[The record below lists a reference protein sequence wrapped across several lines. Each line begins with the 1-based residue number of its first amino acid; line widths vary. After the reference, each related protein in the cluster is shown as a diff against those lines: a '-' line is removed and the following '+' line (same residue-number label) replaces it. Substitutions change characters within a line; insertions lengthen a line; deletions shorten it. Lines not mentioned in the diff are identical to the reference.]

1 MNIVVSVNVGLPR
14 NVEWQGKTVRTAIWK
29 EPVAGRVFA
38 GRLNLAGDGQADL
51 AGHGGE
57 QRAVMVYQLDSYRY
71 WASHLG
77 RSDFV
82 HGIFGENLTV
92 EGLADSE
99 VCIGDRYRIGSAVF
113 EVSQPRVTCYRLGLR
128 LNHPEMP
135 ALVVSHRRPGFYFRV
150 IEEGEIGAGDRIEK
164 IADGAE
170 RMSVVEIDGLLYS
183 ADHPIEAL
191 RRATRIPALSP
202 GWQGSFRA
210 LLDATEHG
218 NVAGNAGLSPV
229 PAMPLA
235 WRGFRPLKVV
245 ATRQESQEVRSFE
258 LAAQDG
264 SSLPGSLPG
273 QYIIVKVRPAA
284 DRPAGARNYSLCG
297 PPEARTYRIGVKN
310 EGGGVSA
317 FLHQH
322 IQVED
327 ILEISA
333 PRGGFTLKAGTTPI
347 VLLSAGVG
355 VTPLLA
361 MLHAAASS
369 DGASPREVWWIHTAR
384 NAAYHSFAS
393 EAQTLVA
400 GLKQG
405 HQYTIYSRPG
415 DADRLGVDY
424 DRKGHL
430 ALPLLSELGVP
441 KSADFYLCG
450 PGGFLAEIDA
460 GLTGWGVDPH
470 RIHKEP
476 FGPAGSRT
484 PGMVGAADQSPPH
497 MPVGPE
503 GSGPL
508 VSFAKSRLAVRW
520 DSRFNSLLEL
530 AEACSVP
537 VRWACRTG
545 VCHNCESGLID
556 GSLRY
561 SPEPIDP
568 PAEGIAL
575 ICCSLPVSDIE
586 LDL

>member
-1 MNIVVSVNVGLPR
+1 MSIVVSVNVGLPR
-14 NVEWQGKTVRTAIWK
+14 EVAWRGKTVRTAIWK
-29 EPVAGRVFA
+29 QPVAGPVFA

-71 WASHLG
+71 WANHLG
-77 RSDFV
+77 RADFV

-92 EGLADSE
+92 DGLADAE
-99 VCIGDRYRIGSAVF
+99 VCIGDRYRIGGAVF

-128 LNHPEMP
+128 LDHPEMP

-150 IEEGEIGAGDRIEK
+150 IEEGEIGAGDAIEK
-164 IADGAE
+164 IADGPE
-170 RMSVVEIDGLLYS
+170 RISVAEIDGLLYS

-191 RRATRIPALSP
+191 RRAMRIPALSP
-202 GWQGSFRA
+202 GWQGSLQA
-210 LLDATEHG
+210 LLDAAERG
-218 NVAGNAGLSPV
+218 SGAGNAGLSPV
-229 PAMPLA
+229 PATPLA
-235 WRGFRPLKVV
+235 WHGFRPLKVV

-258 LAAQDG
+258 LATPDG
-264 SSLPGSLPG
+264 SPLPASLPG

-284 DRPAGARNYSLCG
+284 DGPAAARNYSLYG
-297 PPEARTYRIGVKN
+297 PPDAPTYRIGVKN

-322 IQVED
+322 VQVED

-333 PRGGFTLKAGTTPI
+333 PRGAFTLTAGTTPI

-355 VTPLLA
+355 VTPVLA

-369 DGASPREVWWIHTAR
+369 DRASPREVWWIHTAR
-384 NAAYHSFAS
+384 NTAYHSFAG
-393 EAQTLVA
+393 EARMLVA

-405 HQYTIYSRPG
+405 HHCTIYSRPG

-424 DRKGHL
+424 DIKGHL

-441 KSADFYLCG
+441 RSADFYLCG
-450 PGGFLAEIDA
+450 PGGFLEEIDA
-460 GLTGWGVDPH
+460 ALAGWGVEPR
-470 RIHKEP
+470 RIHKEA

-484 PGMVGAADQSPPH
+484 PGVVGARDEPPH
-497 MPVGPE
+497 LPIGPE

-508 VSFAKSRLAVRW
+508 VSFARSKLAVRW
-520 DSRFNSLLEL
+520 DLRFNSLLEL

-537 VRWACRTG
+537 VRWSCRTG

-561 SPEPIDP
+561 APEPIDP

-575 ICCSLPVSDIE
+575 ICCSQPVSDIE

>member
-1 MNIVVSVNVGLPR
+1 MNVVVSVNVGLPR
-14 NVEWQGKTVRTAIWK
+14 NVEWQGKTVRTAVWK

-57 QRAVMVYQLDSYRY
+57 QRALMVYQLDSYRY
-71 WASHLG
+71 WANHLG

-99 VCIGDRYRIGSAVF
+99 VCIGDRYRIGGAIF

-128 LNHPEMP
+128 LNYPEMP

-150 IEEGEIGAGDRIEK
+150 IKEGEIGAGDPIEK
-164 IADGAE
+164 IADGRE
-170 RMSVVEIDGLLYS
+170 RISVAEIDGLLYS

-202 GWQGSFRA
+202 GWQRSMKA
-210 LLDATEHG
+210 LLDAAENG
-218 NVAGNAGLSPV
+218 DVAGNAGLSPV
-229 PAMPLA
+229 PATPLA

-258 LAAQDG
+258 LATQDG
-264 SSLPGSLPG
+264 SSLPASLAG
-273 QYIIVKVRPAA
+273 QYVIVKVRPAA
-284 DRPAGARNYSLCG
+284 DGPAAARNYSLCG
-297 PPEARTYRIGVKN
+297 PPDARTYRIGVKN

-317 FLHQH
+317 FLHGH
-322 IQVED
+322 VQVED

-333 PRGGFTLKAGTTPI
+333 PRGAFTLKAGTTPI

-369 DGASPREVWWIHTAR
+369 DGASPRDVWWIHTAR
-384 NAAYHSFAS
+384 NTAYHSFAS
-393 EAQTLVA
+393 EARTLIA

-405 HQYTIYSRPG
+405 HHRTIYSRPG
-415 DADRLGVDY
+415 EADRLGVDY
-424 DRKGHL
+424 DIKGHL
-430 ALPLLSELGVP
+430 AVPLLSELGVP
-441 KSADFYLCG
+441 QSADFYLCG
-450 PGGFLAEIDA
+450 PGRFLEEIDA
-460 GLTGWGVDPH
+460 ALAGWGVEPGH
-470 RIHKEP
+470 VHKEA
-476 FGPAGSRT
+476 FGPAAART
-484 PGMVGAADQSPPH
+484 PGVVDAPDQSPHLPI
-497 MPVGPE
+497 GPE

-508 VSFAKSRLAVRW
+508 VTFARSRIAARW
-520 DSRFNSLLEL
+520 DLRFNSLLEL

-537 VRWACRTG
+537 VRWSCRTG

-575 ICCSLPVSDIE
+575 ICCSSPVSDIE